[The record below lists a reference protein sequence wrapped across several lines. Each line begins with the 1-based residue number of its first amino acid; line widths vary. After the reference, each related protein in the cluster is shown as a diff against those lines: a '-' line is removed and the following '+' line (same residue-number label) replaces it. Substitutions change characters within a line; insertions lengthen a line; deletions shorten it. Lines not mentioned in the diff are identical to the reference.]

1 MAKEV
6 FDQAQPQSNKAKLF
20 AEAFRGC
27 DEWTIPPRKRRSSG
41 HSIHEA
47 GAVYDAGSF
56 RSEIVDIDFRE
67 AA

>member
-6 FDQAQPQSNKAKLF
+6 FDQAQPHSSKAKLF

-27 DEWTIPPRKRRSSG
+27 DEWTIPPRKRRSTSRP
-41 HSIHEA
+41 IYEA
-47 GAVYDAGSF
+47 SSYRG
-56 RSEIVDIDFRE
+56 EIVDLDFRE

>member
-6 FDQAQPQSNKAKLF
+6 FDQAQPHSDKAKLF

-27 DEWTIPPRKRRSSG
+27 EEWTIPPRRRRPDTRP
-41 HSIHEA
+41 I
-47 GAVYDAGSF
+47 YDANSY
-56 RSEIVDIDFRE
+56 RAEIVDLDFRE

>member
-6 FDQAQPQSNKAKLF
+6 FDQAQPHSDKARLF

-27 DEWTIPPRKRRSSG
+27 DEWTIPPRKPRRNTRP
-41 HSIHEA
+41 
-47 GAVYDAGSF
+47 VYSTPSHRAEIFDLNF
-56 RSEIVDIDFRE
+56 RQ

>member
-6 FDQAQPQSNKAKLF
+6 FDQAQPHSNKAKLF

-27 DEWTIPPRKRRSSG
+27 DEWTVPPRKRRSTTRP
-41 HSIHEA
+41 I
-47 GAVYDAGSF
+47 YD
-56 RSEIVDIDFRE
+56 VDSYRAEVVDLDFRE

>member
-6 FDQAQPQSNKAKLF
+6 FDQAQPHSDKARLF

-27 DEWTIPPRKRRSSG
+27 DEWTIPPRRQRRTAEPVFNIEN
-41 HSIHEA
+41 HRRA
-47 GAVYDAGSF
+47 
-56 RSEIVDIDFRE
+56 EIVDLDFRR

>member
-6 FDQAQPQSNKAKLF
+6 FDQAQPQSDKAKLF

-27 DEWTIPPRKRRSSG
+27 EEWTIPPRKRRSTG
-41 HSIHEA
+41 RP
-47 GAVYDAGSF
+47 VYDA
-56 RSEIVDIDFRE
+56 RSYRGEIVDLDFRE